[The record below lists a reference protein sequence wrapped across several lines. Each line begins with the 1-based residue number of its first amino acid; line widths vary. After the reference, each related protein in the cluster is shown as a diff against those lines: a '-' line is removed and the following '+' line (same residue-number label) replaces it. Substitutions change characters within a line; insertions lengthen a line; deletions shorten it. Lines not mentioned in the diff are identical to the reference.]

1 MRKCTGIVGRKL
13 TEKMGIL
20 GLKGQ
25 IAVYILLDEGI
36 PIAGVFQALLLNW
49 VKEKKSSPKS
59 LSAGCR
65 YTVSQLSTDNIQT
78 VN

>member
-1 MRKCTGIVGRKL
+1 M
-13 TEKMGIL
+13 EKMGIL

-49 VKEKKSSPKS
+49 VKVKKSSPKS
-59 LSAGCR
+59 LSASCR
-65 YTVSQLSTDNIQT
+65 YNVSQLSTDSIQT

>member
-1 MRKCTGIVGRKL
+1 M
-13 TEKMGIL
+13 EKMGIL

-25 IAVYILLDEGI
+25 ISVYILLDEGI

-49 VKEKKSSPKS
+49 VKVKKSSPKS

-65 YTVSQLSTDNIQT
+65 
-78 VN
+78 